1 MGSEMCI
8 RDRPDSSLLLKA
20 NHQLALTGQVK
31 QQQCPLT
38 GKSIDQEH
46 QLLVAGVKVCF
57 HDAAARNEIESLE
70 STWQRAE
77 QVFATRMF
85 AKSFSKR
92 AERMSQAGVAVADE
106 SASGIVSEGDSTR
119 LPKKR

>member
-1 MGSEMCI
+1 MKKLKL
-8 RDRPDSSLLLKA
+8 DQQPDSSLLLKA

-46 QLLVAGVKVCF
+46 QLLIAGVKVCF
-57 HDAAARNEIESLE
+57 HDAAARNIIESLE
-70 STWQRAE
+70 STRQRAE
-77 QVFATRMF
+77 KVFASRMF

-92 AERMSQAGVAVADE
+92 VEPVRQAGVAVADK
-106 SASGIVSEGDSTR
+106 SASGIGSEGDSTG
-119 LPKKR
+119 LPTKR